1 MEGHCKKC
9 SKYHMVRLSD
19 EQHFAPFNPK
29 TQPKKKAKKVPTE
42 MKRITKCL
50 DSSTKS
56 TSQQAESSGVPSAMN
71 GNNGTTPRKEHP
83 EEQEVIY

>member
-9 SKYHMVRLSD
+9 SKYHMVRLSE
-19 EQHFAPFNPK
+19 EQHFAPFNPR
-29 TQPKKKAKKVPTE
+29 TQPIKKAKKVPTE
-42 MKRITKCL
+42 MKRIAKCL

-56 TSQQAESSGVPSAMN
+56 TSQQAESSGVPAMN

-83 EEQEVIY
+83 EEQEVMC